1 MRRSDFPL
9 CAVYLGHVQRDAKEQ
24 KRREDGEK
32 TYLNALPFTNVF
44 FLYGIQRPLGLSL
57 FFCVVIS
64 YGVLFTFTIS
74 VFIPNKTEI
83 NDRSTTERLSR
94 TDLYELCKAARGW

>member
-57 FFCVVIS
+57 FFLCR
-64 YGVLFTFTIS
+64 
-74 VFIPNKTEI
+74 NKL
-83 NDRSTTERLSR
+83 RSIVYFYDFRFYSE
-94 TDLYELCKAARGW
+94 